1 MQWYILILGFQIFYY
16 DDFFRRNILKNLT
29 IFQVHLY
36 VVNKRSGEVLNTEY
50 QCQPFF
56 FFHTINTFEKSR
68 WHSSTSSSTTN
79 SNQADI
85 DADSIVVDLLAYK
98 DSEVNY
104 MTISRLQLYMLYKSI
119 KLLLNYVNRYLLYLK
134 NVSCNLYSFFYQWH
148 HINVY
153 SLIWPN

>member
-1 MQWYILILGFQIFYY
+1 MSFQIFYY

-98 DSEVNY
+98 DSEVHNFAQKELVFRILSSVKINIY
-104 MTISRLQLYMLYKSI
+104 FTEQ
-119 KLLLNYVNRYLLYLK
+119 NF
-134 NVSCNLYSFFYQWH
+134 SCK
-148 HINVY
+148 VY
-153 SLIWPN
+153 

>member
-1 MQWYILILGFQIFYY
+1 MMI
-16 DDFFRRNILKNLT
+16 FFRRNILKNLT

-98 DSEVNY
+98 DSEVHNF
-104 MTISRLQLYMLYKSI
+104 SRKVLVFRILSSVK
-119 KLLLNYVNRYLLYLK
+119 
-134 NVSCNLYSFFYQWH
+134 
-148 HINVY
+148 INIY
-153 SLIWPN
+153 FT